1 MGFSARTSVFLG
13 FLLFCVQLN
22 FIAQSGDSP
31 TELKIRQLVEKKAAY
46 HRLTGGEQ
54 DGYQIKIHFGIDKDK
69 ALAVR
74 SKFMSRFNE
83 YTAHEVQYD
92 QPNWVV
98 LVGDYKTILEA
109 FEVKKK
115 IEAEFPAFIVK
126 GKIRVR
132 D

>member
-1 MGFSARTSVFLG
+1 MKSHARTSVFLCV
-13 FLLFCVQLN
+13 LLFCVHLH

-31 TELKIRQLVEKKAAY
+31 IELKVRQLVEKKAGY
-46 HRLTGGEQ
+46 HRLTGGQQ

-74 SKFMSRFNE
+74 SKFMSRFSE
-83 YTAHEVQYD
+83 YTTHEVQYD

-115 IEAEFPAFIVK
+115 IEGEFTAFIVK
-126 GKIRVR
+126 GKIRVQ